1 MNNNQILDLIINIE
15 SKIHLQQ
22 YKGYDPYDALNSNV
36 ICPPGKFLKIA
47 FTQLLKKSP
56 INLRPLFFIPKTVNP
71 KGLGLLLTIYS
82 NLFKLTKNELWIQ
95 RSHDIYQTLL
105 SLKSRNYSGN
115 CWGYNFDWQNRAFFL
130 RAYTPT
136 VVNSSFIGH
145 GLLDIYDVTKDE
157 YWLKEAEAIVPF
169 LLNDLNKYKEDDT
182 FCFSYTPID
191 NTKVHNANL
200 LGSSLISRISYLSKI
215 NDWDKEIMQS
225 ANFSLNNQQ
234 SDGSWKYGYKKYQNW
249 IDSFHTGFNLMSLK
263 YINLKFKDKAI
274 VDAINVGEE
283 YYLKQFFL
291 KDGTPKYYNNST
303 YPIDAH
309 SPSMA
314 LRYSLF
320 SKEKHN
326 FDLIKD
332 WFIQN
337 MYLDKRGHFIYQIN
351 KLYKNKIN
359 YLRWSQIWSLYGL
372 SSYILKHNEKD

>member
-36 ICPPGKFLKIA
+36 IYPPGKFLKIA

-82 NLFKLTKNELWIQ
+82 NLFKLTKNDLWIQ

-130 RAYTPT
+130 KAYTPT
-136 VVNSSFIGH
+136 IVNSSFIGH

-263 YINLKFKDKAI
+263 
-274 VDAINVGEE
+274 
-283 YYLKQFFL
+283 
-291 KDGTPKYYNNST
+291 
-303 YPIDAH
+303 
-309 SPSMA
+309 
-314 LRYSLF
+314 
-320 SKEKHN
+320 
-326 FDLIKD
+326 
-332 WFIQN
+332 
-337 MYLDKRGHFIYQIN
+337 
-351 KLYKNKIN
+351 
-359 YLRWSQIWSLYGL
+359 
-372 SSYILKHNEKD
+372 

>member
-1 MNNNQILDLIINIE
+1 M
-15 SKIHLQQ
+15 
-22 YKGYDPYDALNSNV
+22 
-36 ICPPGKFLKIA
+36 
-47 FTQLLKKSP
+47 
-56 INLRPLFFIPKTVNP
+56 
-71 KGLGLLLTIYS
+71 
-82 NLFKLTKNELWIQ
+82 
-95 RSHDIYQTLL
+95 
-105 SLKSRNYSGN
+105 
-115 CWGYNFDWQNRAFFL
+115 
-130 RAYTPT
+130 
-136 VVNSSFIGH
+136 
-145 GLLDIYDVTKDE
+145 
-157 YWLKEAEAIVPF
+157 
-169 LLNDLNKYKEDDT
+169 
-182 FCFSYTPID
+182 
-191 NTKVHNANL
+191 
-200 LGSSLISRISYLSKI
+200 
-215 NDWDKEIMQS
+215 
-225 ANFSLNNQQ
+225 NNQQ

-274 VDAINVGEE
+274 VDAINVGEQ